1 MSQHTA
7 EKRQVHYHYDPLLQI
22 QWRGLHLIEAS
33 AGTGKTWTLSSLMVR
48 IFCEKY
54 WPQQVIATTFTR
66 AAAAELKERI
76 RLRLQDM
83 YQLALS
89 WQHEQADIAQLKHD
103 LHGQVLESYLFQ
115 QFYLQGSGQ
124 DNLYLINRLRIVLD
138 TLDEL
143 FVGTIDSFV
152 QKILKEFAFESGAT
166 LKSNM
171 TERADELIYQLVHDG
186 FRQWIQQQPTEL
198 IERLYFE
205 GILKTPDDYLDKVK
219 KVLNFQKAVLLEPEI
234 KHVDALADFNATL
247 SKLLALNPM
256 QDQALA
262 EFYRL
267 DGEFIQHVHGT
278 SFKPAEFNAIFAE
291 GLAHLLTEIAE
302 GKGYVDLNL
311 ATLNQ
316 IENLFFTKSKTLRK
330 QYFKGKQ
337 AKELEKQF
345 FALPVIG
352 VLAQLIQQRQAIQQ
366 YFKSYDQYICYYL
379 CQYTKQHL
387 PQLLAQLGETTFN
400 RQTQRLHEALHGE
413 QGAVLAGAIA
423 QRYPLILVDEFQ
435 DTNQEQDDILRI
447 IWRQQAGA
455 TCFIAVGDPKQA
467 IYGFR
472 GGDILTYFNAFN
484 DIADKQGQFYRL
496 VKNFRSTP
504 ALVQVV
510 DALFQRQPDFG
521 EQVSYYPAEVGKEQS
536 ALLYEQERLTPALHG
551 VIVPLE
557 QQKQEADVIAAQI
570 QHLLWQAE
578 QGQLY
583 FALPDQRERQAVSV
597 NDIAVLA
604 EKHRDLEAVQ
614 FALLKRRIAVQRIS
628 QENVLYSPMA
638 QELLAVLLA
647 IQQPERE
654 SVLKRGLFTPLI
666 GVGFAELTAQQQRI
680 DGIEQHIYAFR
691 KARQLWLEQGLMVA
705 WQWFAEHYQVWTQLA
720 KNTGHFAERHIV
732 NVQHLLQILTEAS
745 QQMTGIQHLLDW
757 FQLKMNHA
765 PQAER
770 YMERPLSADTGVQ
783 LMTIHGSKGL
793 EFKIVFL
800 MKADVPTKAVRENEL
815 VFFQD
820 RQRHGQ
826 ERVIAIHQS
835 QVEHNPDAI
844 QQNEEKAKA
853 EEHRKWYVAL
863 TRASYRMYLILHEQ
877 QEKKEQSVLTG
888 AAGFWLHTPTESP
901 FQHQAYVEYRID
913 LSQLQQQNQQN
924 QQHTQISPS
933 QKSVPKLYA
942 QPLPQTRFLPYTRTS
957 FTALATHQTQV
968 QSDVL
973 VEQTELLQ
981 SAEDEQHQTMAIQQH
996 GVIELNRDHKT
1007 AMQNETERVPIMWI
1021 AQAFAKGQQAGNCL
1035 HELLENID
1043 FQHDEHWHDEI
1054 LHHLHQYQLW
1064 GDLMLKYEQAHMT
1077 TRQTPIADLATT
1089 EQWKIKQQL
1098 SQQIQAW
1105 LTAIVRTP
1113 LNEQGICLQAIAPQ
1127 QRFAELS
1134 FSMAL
1139 AEQALPY
1146 QAITTLFHQHGIALA
1161 ELQKAPTARFLN
1173 GAIDLVF
1180 FDGKKYHVAD
1190 FKSNY
1195 LGEWQQDY
1203 QPDAVAN
1210 NMLASSY
1217 WLQAGIYLVALH
1229 RYLAQ
1234 CLPDYDIEHHLG
1246 DAYYLYLRGMSD
1258 QQHGVQAWRP
1268 DTAFILQLDALLG
1281 YPASGQ
1287 LSAKAG

>member
-1 MSQHTA
+1 MGKNTA
-7 EKRQVHYHYDPLLQI
+7 EKRQVQYQYDPLLQI

-48 IFCEKY
+48 IFCEQY

-76 RLRLQDM
+76 RLRLQEM

-89 WQHEQADIAQLKHD
+89 WQNENQNFEQLKQD
-103 LHGQVLESYLFQ
+103 LHGKVLEHYLFQ
-115 QFYLQGSGQ
+115 QFYLQGGGQ

-143 FVGTIDSFV
+143 FVGTIDSFI
-152 QKILKEFAFESGAT
+152 QKMLKEFAFESGTT
-166 LKSNM
+166 LKANM

-186 FRQWIQQQPTEL
+186 LRQWIQQQSAEL
-198 IERLYFE
+198 IEQLYAE
-205 GILKTPDDYLDKVK
+205 KILKTPDEYLSTVK
-219 KVLNFQKAVLLEPEI
+219 SILNFQKAIVLEPEI
-234 KHVDALADFNATL
+234 THKDSLHAFQQTL
-247 SKLLALNPM
+247 SQLLTLNPL
-256 QDQALA
+256 QDENLFA
-262 EFYRL
+262 FYRL
-267 DGEFIQHVHGT
+267 DGELIKQVHGT
-278 SFKPAEFNAIFAE
+278 SFKTADFNAIFSE
-291 GLAHLLTEIAE
+291 SLANLLKDLAK
-302 GKGYVDLNL
+302 GKGYFDLNIVDLNHL
-311 ATLNQ
+311 
-316 IENLFFTKSKTLRK
+316 ESLFFTQKGELRK

-345 FALPVIG
+345 FELPVID
-352 VLAQLIQQRQAIQQ
+352 LLWQLVQQRQAIQSH
-366 YFKSYDQYICYYL
+366 FKSYDQYIRYYL
-379 CQYTKQHL
+379 CEYTKQHL
-387 PQLLAQLGETTFN
+387 PQLLAQVGETTFN
-400 RQTQRLHEALHGE
+400 RQTQRLHDALHGE
-413 QGAVLAGAIA
+413 QGQVLAAAIA

-435 DTNQEQDDILRI
+435 DTNQEQDDILQL
-447 IWRQQAGA
+447 IWRQVGRA

-484 DIADKQGQFYRL
+484 DIADKQGSFYRL

-521 EQVSYYPAEVGKEQS
+521 EQVSYYHAEAGKEQA
-536 ALLYEQERLTPALHG
+536 ALLYEQGQIMPSLHG
-551 VIVPLE
+551 VVVGLD
-557 QQKQEADVIAAQI
+557 QQKQEAELIADQI

-583 FALPDQRERQAVSV
+583 FAKPDEPTQRQAVSV

-614 FALLKRRIAVQRIS
+614 VALIKRRIAVQRIS
-628 QENVLYSPMA
+628 QENVLHSPMA

-654 SVLKRGLFTPLI
+654 SVLKRGLFTPLL
-666 GVGFAELTAQQQRI
+666 GVGLAELREQQQGLE
-680 DGIEQHIYAFR
+680 GIEQHIYAFR
-691 KARQLWLEQGLMVA
+691 KARQLWLEQGFMVA
-705 WQWFAEHYQVWTQLA
+705 WQWFAEHYQIWTQLA

-732 NVQHLLQILTEAS
+732 NVQHLVQILTEIS
-745 QQMTGIQHLLDW
+745 QQTAGIQHLLDW
-757 FQLKMNHA
+757 LQLKIQQA

-770 YMERPLSADTGVQ
+770 YLERPLSANMGVQ

-800 MKADVPTKAVRENEL
+800 MRANAVAQSKKQNDL

-820 RQRHGQ
+820 AEQHGQ
-826 ERVIAIHQS
+826 TRIIALNQQ
-835 QVEHNPDAI
+835 QVENNPEALAQDD
-844 QQNEEKAKA
+844 EKLQA
-853 EEHRKWYVAL
+853 EDHRKWYVAL
-863 TRASYRMYLILHEQ
+863 TRASYRMYLMLYEQ
-877 QEKKEQSVLTG
+877 KETKDKPVQSG
-888 AAGFWLHTPTESP
+888 AAGFWLNAQTDLP
-901 FQHQAYVEYRID
+901 FQHQDYIEYVAQF
-913 LSQLQQQNQQN
+913 LSESTPKQSIASANQPQPTMQQ
-924 QQHTQISPS
+924 
-933 QKSVPKLYA
+933 LYA
-942 QPLPQTRFLPYTRTS
+942 QPLPQTRFLPQSRTS
-957 FTALATHQTQV
+957 FTALASHHIAHQRDT
-968 QSDVL
+968 L
-973 VEQTELLQ
+973 VESGELLQ
-981 SAEDEQHQTMAIQQH
+981 SAEDERDQPSDTQLILQNPNDVQVSEQ
-996 GVIELNRDHKT
+996 GVQI
-1007 AMQNETERVPIMWI
+1007 AWI

-1043 FQHDEHWHDEI
+1043 FQDDTQWYDEI
-1054 LHHLHQYQLW
+1054 VHQLHQYQLW
-1064 GDLMLKYEQAHMT
+1064 DDLMLTFVQANAMIEDV
-1077 TRQTPIADLATT
+1077 QKPIAEWTIS

-1098 SQQIQAW
+1098 SQAIQAW
-1105 LTAIVRTP
+1105 LTAIVHTP
-1113 LNEQGICLQAIAPQ
+1113 LNEKGICLQSISSQ
-1127 QRFAELS
+1127 QRLAELA

-1146 QAITTLFHQHGIALA
+1146 QAITALFHQHKIALP

-1180 FDGKKYHVAD
+1180 FDGEKYHVAD

-1203 QPDAVAN
+1203 HETALAD
-1210 NMLASSY
+1210 NMLTSSY

-1229 RYLAQ
+1229 RYLQQSLAN
-1234 CLPDYDIEHHLG
+1234 YAIEQHLG

-1258 QQHGVQAWRP
+1258 GEHGVKAWRP
-1268 DTAFILQLDALLG
+1268 SNDFILALDLLLG
-1281 YPASGQ
+1281 YPQSV
-1287 LSAKAG
+1287 